1 MQRISSRQN
10 SIVTKYKK
18 VAAGD
23 DDALMLL
30 DGVHLVGEALS
41 ARMALTHVLVAAEAA
56 DRPDIRPTVEAA
68 KSAGV
73 SIASATA
80 PVMRAVSPVRS
91 SSPIVALGAR
101 PQPGEGRLYGK
112 KPALVLIACG
122 VQDPG
127 NIGAIARAVE
137 AAGGSGLVATNGCAD
152 PFGWKALRGSM
163 GSAFRLPIVVDRSI
177 EHAVARARHH
187 SCRIV
192 AMVPRE
198 GQSLESVDLSGPTV
212 VLVGG
217 EGHGLPA
224 SLVDA
229 AEVRVTIPMQPP
241 VESLNTATSAALIL
255 YEARRQR
262 LARRPTA

>member
-10 SIVTKYKK
+10 PIVAKYKN
-18 VAAGD
+18 VAAGG

-41 ARMALTHVLVAAEAA
+41 ANLPLAHLLVASEAA
-56 DRPDIRPTVEAA
+56 DQSDIRRLVDGAVRAGANVAA
-68 KSAGV
+68 
-73 SIASATA
+73 ASA
-80 PVMRAVSPVRS
+80 PVMRAASPVRS
-91 SSPIVALGAR
+91 SSPIVALASR
-101 PQPGEGRLYGK
+101 PQPGEGKLYGG

-187 SCRIV
+187 GCRIV

-198 GQSLESVDLSGPTV
+198 GQSLESVDLGGPTV

-224 SLVDA
+224 PLVDA

-262 LARRPTA
+262 LARRPTL

>member
-10 SIVTKYKK
+10 SVVAKYRN
-18 VAAGD
+18 VAAGGD
-23 DDALMLL
+23 EGLMLL
-30 DGVHLVGEALS
+30 DGVHLVAEALS
-41 ARMALTHVLVAAEAA
+41 ARLPLTHVLVGADAA
-56 DRPDIRPTVEAA
+56 DRAEIRTLIDGAA
-68 KSAGV
+68 AAGV
-73 SIASATA
+73 PIAAGAA

-91 SSPIVALGAR
+91 SSPIVALAAR
-101 PQPGEGRLYGK
+101 PQPGESRLYGR

-163 GSAFRLPIVVDRSI
+163 GSAFRLPIVIDRSI

-187 SCRIV
+187 GCRIV

-198 GQSLESVDLSGPTV
+198 GKPLESVDLGGPTV

-217 EGHGLPA
+217 EGHGLPTP
-224 SLVDA
+224 LVDA

-262 LARRPTA
+262 LATKPA

>member
-10 SIVTKYKK
+10 SIVAKYKNA
-18 VAAGD
+18 AAGD
-23 DDALMLL
+23 DHALMLL
-30 DGVHLVGEALS
+30 DGVHLVGEAL
-41 ARMALTHVLVAAEAA
+41 AAHVPLTHVLVAVEFV
-56 DRPDIRPTVEAA
+56 DRDDIRPLIEGAA
-68 KSAGV
+68 RAGV
-73 SIASATA
+73 DVAAAAA

-91 SSPIVALGAR
+91 ASPIVALASR
-101 PQPGEGRLYGK
+101 PQPGEGRLYGRN
-112 KPALVLIACG
+112 PALVLIACG

-127 NIGAIARAVE
+127 NLGAIARAVE

-163 GSAFRLPIVVDRSI
+163 GSAFRLPIVIDRSI

-187 SCRIV
+187 GCRIV

-198 GQSLESVDLSGPTV
+198 GQPLGSVDLGGPTV

-217 EGHGLPA
+217 EGHGLPTQ
-224 SLVDA
+224 LVDA

-262 LARRPTA
+262 LGARPA